1 MRIAFVYNAPTE
13 DLLLEN
19 AEYTINMADSW
30 ETIQAVTEALESGG
44 HSVTGLNADVHL
56 PAKLSEA
63 AQDGRFDI
71 VFNIATGMY
80 GTLPQVHV
88 PAMLEYLRIPHTGSP
103 ILAETLCHHKPTV
116 KLVLRAAKLNTPAS
130 QLFTHGDEPITADLR
145 FPLIVKLPAEG
156 GSLGM
161 DYNSV
166 VDDEAAL
173 RIQLHRMIGTY
184 HEGALVEEYLDG
196 REFTVPVL
204 GNDPPYTL
212 SIGELHFWGERNIRL
227 DEADPTTLERL
238 NKMTGQNIPF
248 VATACETRAPADVTP
263 GLAAEL
269 QQTALNA
276 YRAIGC
282 QDWAR
287 VDLRMDSQGRVH
299 VIDINLE
306 PGIAPDYAVAKCA
319 YASSWTFTELIHRI
333 LDHAVQRYPALSHEK
348 PAR

>member
-1 MRIAFVYNAPTE
+1 MRIAFIYNAPTE
-13 DLLLEN
+13 ALLREN
-19 AEYTINMADSW
+19 AEYTINMTDSW
-30 ETIQAVTEALESGG
+30 ETIQAVTEALEAGG
-44 HSVTGLNADVHL
+44 HGVTGLNADLRL
-56 PAKLSEA
+56 PAVLSEA
-63 AQDGRFDI
+63 ALDGRFDI

-88 PAMLEYLRIPHTGSP
+88 PAMLEYLRMPHTGSP
-103 ILAETLCHHKPTV
+103 ILAEAICHHKPTA
-116 KLVLRAAKLNTPAS
+116 KLVLRAAGLNTPAS
-130 QLFTHGDEPITADLR
+130 QVFTDGTEALKGDLHC
-145 FPLIVKLPAEG
+145 PLIVKLPAEG

-166 VDDEAAL
+166 VNDEPAL
-173 RIQLHRMIGTY
+173 RTQLEKMISTY

-204 GNDPPYTL
+204 GNNPAYTL
-212 SIGELHFWGERNIRL
+212 AIGELHFWGERNIRL
-227 DEADPTTLERL
+227 DEADPTTLERWNRL
-238 NKMTGQNIPF
+238 TGQNIPF
-248 VATACETRAPADVTP
+248 VPTACETRAPADVTP
-263 GLAAEL
+263 TLAAEL
-269 QQTALNA
+269 QQTAIAA

-319 YASSWTFTELIHRI
+319 YASGWTFPELIQRI
-333 LDHAVQRYPALSHEK
+333 LDHAVQRYPALTLEK